1 MNHTCWEDWEDA
13 AGTASPPESR
23 GLTGVCRAERRGD
36 SWVNVETFCG
46 TNTNINITADE
57 SNRFNIILITK
68 EKI

>member
-23 GLTGVCRAERRGD
+23 AARQY

-46 TNTNINITADE
+46 TNTNINITVDE
-57 SNRFNIILITK
+57 STNR
-68 EKI
+68 